1 MYYIYNINIIVII
14 RNLRGRVKK
23 PILLIVIC
31 KDCKACKVS
40 FMGRPVCVYKIKITI
55 PFFVRNFILPNGENV
70 IVIITF
76 AKIE

>member
-1 MYYIYNINIIVII
+1 
-14 RNLRGRVKK
+14 
-23 PILLIVIC
+23 
-31 KDCKACKVS
+31 
-40 FMGRPVCVYKIKITI
+40 MGRPVCVYKIKITI